1 MMPDGPD
8 GTLMTDGAVPRTPV
22 IAGNWK
28 MHTTLAEAR
37 ALAAAVREGCRGLA
51 DIRVAV
57 SPPFTALA
65 AVAEILAGSAVLV
78 GAQDVHWERAGA
90 FTGSVSA
97 TQVWD
102 AGARFV
108 IVGHSERR
116 HGLGET
122 DEIVRR
128 KVTAALGQGLTPLV
142 CIGETAAERTADRT
156 LAVVTRQLDQALG
169 ERAATDVGRCWLAY
183 EPVWAIGTGQTAT
196 PAQAA
201 EVHAQLRAALG
212 RLAGPAVAAAC
223 PILYGGSVKP
233 EVTPALMADPD
244 IDGALVGGASLK
256 AADFI
261 AIVRAGL
268 EAKGRVRAPTR

>member
-1 MMPDGPD
+1 
-8 GTLMTDGAVPRTPV
+8 PV

-37 ALAAAVREGCRGLA
+37 ALAAAVRDGCRGLT

-57 SPPFTALA
+57 CPPFTALS
-65 AVAEILAGSAVLV
+65 AVAEVLAGSPVLL
-78 GAQDVHWERAGA
+78 GAQDAHWETAGA
-90 FTGSVSA
+90 FTGSVSPA
-97 TQVWD
+97 QIWD
-102 AGARFV
+102 AGARVV
-108 IVGHSERR
+108 ILGHSERR

-122 DEIVRR
+122 E
-128 KVTAALGQGLTPLV
+128 
-142 CIGETAAERTADRT
+142 ERAADRT
-156 LAVVTRQLDQALG
+156 LEVVTRQLDAALG
-169 ERAATDVGRCWLAY
+169 DRGAGEVGRCWLAY

-201 EVHAQLRAALG
+201 EVHARLRAALG
-212 RLAGPAVAAAC
+212 RRAGAALAAAC

-233 EVTPALMADPD
+233 EVTSALMTEPD

-268 EAKGRVRAPTR
+268 EAKGRAGAPAR

>member
-1 MMPDGPD
+1 
-8 GTLMTDGAVPRTPV
+8 MTEGAVPRTPV

-28 MHTTLAEAR
+28 MHATLAEAR
-37 ALAAAVREGCRGLA
+37 ALAAAVRDGCRGLA

-57 SPPFTALA
+57 CPSFTALA
-65 AVAEILAGSAVLV
+65 AVAEVLAGAAVLV
-78 GAQDVHWERAGA
+78 GAQDVHWEAAGA
-90 FTGSVSA
+90 FTGSVSPA
-97 TQVWD
+97 QIWD
-102 AGARFV
+102 AGARLV

-122 DEIVRR
+122 DEMVRR
-128 KVTAALGQGLTPLV
+128 KVSAALAQGLTPLV
-142 CIGETAAERTADRT
+142 CVGETAAERAAGQT
-156 LAVVTRQLDQALG
+156 LAVVTRQLAQALG
-169 ERAATDVGRCWLAY
+169 ERAGAEVGRCWVAY

-201 EVHAQLRAALG
+201 EVHGQLRGALG
-212 RLAGPAVAAAC
+212 RLAGPTVAAAC

-233 EVTPALMADPD
+233 EVTSALMAEPD

-268 EAKGRVRAPTR
+268 EAKGRAGVSAR

>member
-1 MMPDGPD
+1 M
-8 GTLMTDGAVPRTPV
+8 PRTPV

-37 ALAAAVREGCRGLA
+37 ALAAAVRDGCRGLT

-57 SPPFTALA
+57 CPPFTALS
-65 AVAEILAGSAVLV
+65 AVAEVLAGSPVLL
-78 GAQDVHWERAGA
+78 GAQDAHWEMAGP
-90 FTGSVSA
+90 FTGCVSPA
-97 TQVWD
+97 QIWD
-102 AGARFV
+102 AGARVV
-108 IVGHSERR
+108 ILGHSERR

-122 DEIVRR
+122 DDD
-128 KVTAALGQGLTPLV
+128 G
-142 CIGETAAERTADRT
+142 AAEGHGGADARPHARSCASARPPTSGPRNGRSRWSPGSSTRPSATAR
-156 LAVVTRQLDQALG
+156 
-169 ERAATDVGRCWLAY
+169 RARSAAAGSPTSRCGRSG
-183 EPVWAIGTGQTAT
+183 PGRRPR

-201 EVHAQLRAALG
+201 EVHARLRAALG
-212 RLAGPAVAAAC
+212 RRAGAALAAAC

-233 EVTPALMADPD
+233 EVTSALMTEPD

-268 EAKGRVRAPTR
+268 EAKGRAGAPAR